1 MAVDS
6 QTTIKYP
13 KFLTFASL
21 PTRKQI
27 VLLEIDF
34 NLSLAMG
41 IYFSINKKRIS
52 TQQLLIRNRAKF
64 CGPFVL

>member
-41 IYFSINKKRIS
+41 IYFSVNKKKRS
-52 TQQLLIRNRAKF
+52 QLMQ
-64 CGPFVL
+64 CDSY

>member
-6 QTTIKYP
+6 QATVKYP

-41 IYFSINKKRIS
+41 IYFSVNKKNDLNSCNATVID
-52 TQQLLIRNRAKF
+52 KK
-64 CGPFVL
+64 